1 MKKLQMTPGLIWG
14 MNFIVG
20 SFVFGAVLTV
30 GILIAALL

>member
-1 MKKLQMTPGLIWG
+1 MKKVRMTPGLVWG

-20 SFVFGAVLTV
+20 AYVFGAVLTV